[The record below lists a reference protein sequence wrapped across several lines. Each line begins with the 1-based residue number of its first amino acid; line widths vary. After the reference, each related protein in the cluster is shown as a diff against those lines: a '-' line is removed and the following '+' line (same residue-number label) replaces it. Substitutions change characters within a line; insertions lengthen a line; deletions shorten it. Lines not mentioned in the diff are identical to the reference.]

1 MAIGT
6 DAAIEVFGTTDP
18 FDDTTTSAI
27 TDGNMCADA
36 DIAAWTNTDDAPFL
50 KLILRFQYPSGT
62 VDGNV
67 DIHVRPI
74 NVDGTDDPPVP
85 TTTNP
90 TGYAGLFEISPGISA
105 TTDYPFV
112 ALISLQSFSTKT
124 SQEYEIRIKNNTGVT
139 ISANWD
145 LDGIPASIEP
155 NA

>member
-18 FDDTTTSAI
+18 VDDTTTSAI

-36 DIAAWTNTDDAPFL
+36 DIATWTNDDDAPFV

-62 VDGNV
+62 VDGSV

-74 NVDGTDDPPVP
+74 NVDGTDAPPVP
-85 TTTNP
+85 TTAAS
-90 TGYAGLFEISPGISA
+90 TGYAGSFEINTAVSA

-112 ALISLQSFSTKT
+112 ALVSLQSFSTKT
-124 SQEYEIRIKNNTGVT
+124 SQEYEFRIKNVSGVT

-145 LDGIPASIEP
+145 MDAIPASVEP